1 VQDEEALIKLGV
13 IVLSNPNLGGTYQ
26 YTLSTLEALRHLRE
40 IEVTIYGDSSNRDL
54 VQLGYPVRQFVEP
67 RSSQLLYLAAY
78 KARAR
83 LADPFAE
90 EDVLFAPIYSTAA
103 LHTTKPFAFTLHDV
117 QEYHHPEYF
126 SWPQRVWRYQLQSAL
141 SGRAVRIVCEA
152 SHVREDIIRIFKV
165 PRDNVDV
172 IVAPPLATLRAP
184 MAPSD
189 LEEVRTRLKLPERF
203 VFFPAQFW
211 RHKNH
216 LRLIEAFKLV
226 VSSEP
231 DLKLV
236 LTGNKKKPVWDP
248 NSPWH
253 MANRA
258 RRRRDSGEE
267 YEAVM
272 SRIGSTG
279 LERNVT
285 HLGYVEQ
292 RDLQAIY
299 QLALALVMPSL
310 YESVSIPVFEAFQL
324 GTPVVAA
331 NVLSL
336 PGQVGDAGLLFDPLS
351 IDAMA
356 ASILEV
362 ARDAKLA
369 ESLRNR
375 GRQKIDKMTSAR
387 YGGQL
392 EALIR
397 RLYGQKE

>member
-1 VQDEEALIKLGV
+1 M
-13 IVLSNPNLGGTYQ
+13 
-26 YTLSTLEALRHLRE
+26 
-40 IEVTIYGDSSNRDL
+40 
-54 VQLGYPVRQFVEP
+54 
-67 RSSQLLYLAAY
+67 
-78 KARAR
+78 
-83 LADPFAE
+83 
-90 EDVLFAPIYSTAA
+90 
-103 LHTTKPFAFTLHDV
+103 
-117 QEYHHPEYF
+117 
-126 SWPQRVWRYQLQSAL
+126 
-141 SGRAVRIVCEA
+141 A
-152 SHVREDIIRIFKV
+152 S
-165 PRDNVDV
+165 
-172 IVAPPLATLRAP
+172 
-184 MAPSD
+184 SD

-253 MANRA
+253 IVNRA
-258 RRRRDSGEE
+258 RRRRDTGEE

-272 SRIGSTG
+272 SRIASVG

-285 HLGYVEQ
+285 HLGYIEQ

-310 YESVSIPVFEAFQL
+310 YESVSIPIFEAFQL

-336 PGQVGDAGLLFDPLS
+336 PDQVGDAGLLFDPLS

-356 ASILEV
+356 DSILAV
-362 ARDAKLA
+362 TRNAKLA
-369 ESLRNR
+369 ESLRSR
-375 GRQKIDKMTSAR
+375 GFQKIDKMTPER
-387 YGGQL
+387 YSGQL
-392 EALIR
+392 EALFR
-397 RLYGQKE
+397 QLYAQKE

>member
-1 VQDEEALIKLGV
+1 LIKLGV

-26 YTLSTLEALRHLRE
+26 YTLSTLEALRHLRGF
-40 IEVTIYGDSSNRDL
+40 EVTIYGDPANRDL
-54 VQLGYPVRQFVEP
+54 VQLGYPIRHFVET

-78 KARAR
+78 KARVR
-83 LADPFAE
+83 MNDPFAD
-90 EDVLFAPIYSTAA
+90 EDVLFAPIYSIAT

-141 SGRAVRIVCEA
+141 SGRAARIVCEA
-152 SHVREDIIRIFKV
+152 SHVREDIIRIFKK

-172 IVAPPLATLRAP
+172 IVAPPLATLRVP
-184 MAPSD
+184 MASSD

-253 MANRA
+253 IVNRA
-258 RRRRDSGEE
+258 RRRRDTGEE

-272 SRIGSTG
+272 SRIASVG
-279 LERNVT
+279 LERSVM
-285 HLGYVEQ
+285 HLGYIEQ

-310 YESVSIPVFEAFQL
+310 YESVSIPIFEAFQL

-336 PGQVGDAGLLFDPLS
+336 PDQVGDAGLLFDPLS

-356 ASILEV
+356 DGILAV
-362 ARDAKLA
+362 ARNAKLA
-369 ESLRNR
+369 ESLRSR
-375 GRQKIDKMTSAR
+375 GFQKIDKMTPER
-387 YGGQL
+387 YSGQL
-392 EALIR
+392 EALFR
-397 RLYGQKE
+397 QLYAQKE

>member
-1 VQDEEALIKLGV
+1 MIKLGV

-40 IEVTIYGDSSNRDL
+40 FEVTIYGDRANRDL
-54 VQLGYPVRQFVEP
+54 VQLGYPIRQFVET

-78 KARAR
+78 KARVR
-83 LADPFAE
+83 LSDPFAD
-90 EDVLFAPIYSTAA
+90 EDVLFAPIYSIAA
-103 LHTTKPFAFTLHDV
+103 LHSTRPFAFTLHDV

-152 SHVREDIIRIFKV
+152 THVREDIIRIFKV
-165 PRDNVDV
+165 PRDNVDI
-172 IVAPPLATLRAP
+172 IVAPPLARLRAP

-226 VSSEP
+226 VKNEP

-248 NSPWH
+248 NSPWQ

-258 RRRRDSGEE
+258 RRRRDTGEE

-272 SRIGSTG
+272 SRIASAG
-279 LERNVT
+279 LERNVA

-292 RDLQAIY
+292 RELQAIY
-299 QLALALVMPSL
+299 QLAVALVMPSL
-310 YESVSIPVFEAFQL
+310 YESVSIPIFEAFQL

-336 PGQVGDAGLLFDPLS
+336 PDQVGDAGLLFDPLS
-351 IDAMA
+351 TEAMA
-356 ASILEV
+356 ASILDV
-362 ARDAKLA
+362 ARNAELA
-369 ESLRNR
+369 ESLRDR
-375 GRQKIDKMTSAR
+375 GLKRIREMTPALYCS
-387 YGGQL
+387 QL
-392 EALIR
+392 EASFR
-397 RLYGQKE
+397 KLYDQERG

>member
-1 VQDEEALIKLGV
+1 MIKLGV

-40 IEVTIYGDSSNRDL
+40 FEVTIYGDPENRDL
-54 VQLGYPVRQFVEP
+54 VQLGYPIRQFGET

-78 KARAR
+78 RAR
-83 LADPFAE
+83 VRLSDPFADE
-90 EDVLFAPIYSTAA
+90 EILFAPIYSIAA

-126 SWPQRVWRYQLQSAL
+126 SRPQRVWRYQLQSAL
-141 SGRAVRIVCEA
+141 SDRAARIVCEA

-165 PRDNVDV
+165 PRDNIDV
-172 IVAPPLATLRAP
+172 VVAPPLARLRTP

-253 MANRA
+253 MANCV
-258 RRRRDSGEE
+258 RRRRDTGDE

-272 SRIGSTG
+272 SRIASAG
-279 LERNVT
+279 LERSVM

-310 YESVSIPVFEAFQL
+310 YESVSIPIFEAFQL

-336 PGQVGDAGLLFDPLS
+336 PDQVGDAGLLFDPLS

-362 ARDAKLA
+362 TESAELA
-369 ESLRNR
+369 QSLRDR
-375 GRQKIDKMTSAR
+375 GLKRIHEMTPAR

-392 EALIR
+392 EALFR
-397 RLYGQKE
+397 KLLDQRK